1 MTIENEKDRAYRILV
16 DNALSGPGCIMRPDS
31 YQRLLILGM
40 EQHRVATGLD
50 VQHLLERFGVSWI
63 LLALTVE
70 VRRPLRFNE
79 YLTLHTWGTER
90 ERLVFR
96 RELSFLD
103 DGGEEVMAA
112 VKFDGTFDCRSRR
125 ICRDEAILSALT
137 LPEGEKL
144 IEAHSRETIDLAEFT
159 EVETRTVPPCYIDLL
174 GHVNNTRYGELIYDA
189 MPAALRPELTHLKR
203 FELYFVHEIRPD
215 DTITLYLREEG
226 SCTQIAACKA
236 GSGALAF
243 SSRLYF

>member
-1 MTIENEKDRAYRILV
+1 MTIENEKDLAYRILV
-16 DNALSGPGCIMRPDS
+16 DNSLSGPGGIMRPDS
-31 YQRLLILGM
+31 YQRMLILGL

-50 VQHLLERFGVSWI
+50 VPHLIERFGVSWI

-79 YLTLHTWGTER
+79 YPTLHTWYTER
-90 ERLVFR
+90 EGLVFR

-103 DGGEEVMAA
+103 DDGEEVMAA
-112 VKFDGTFDCRSRR
+112 VKFHGTFDRQNRC
-125 ICRDEAILSALT
+125 ICRDEAILGALT
-137 LPEGEKL
+137 MPDGEKR
-144 IEAHSRETIDLAEFT
+144 IEAHSREKIDLADFT
-159 EVETRTVPPCYIDLL
+159 RAETRTIPPCCIDFL
-174 GHVNNTRYGELIYDA
+174 GHVNNTRYGEFIYDA
-189 MPAALRPELTHLKR
+189 MPAALRPELAHLKR

-226 SCTQIAACKA
+226 TCTQVAAVKE
-236 GSGALAF
+236 GSGKLAF